1 MRVHVIGL
9 GGAGGR
15 IIDRLAADSDGD
27 RFLQGLNAFDTD
39 AAALDA
45 LRSIDESRRY
55 RFGDAAGGAGSTA
68 TSTRPGG
75 SATLTPA
82 SSAER

>member
-15 IIDRLAADSDGD
+15 IVDRLVADHDED
-27 RFLQGLNAFDTD
+27 RFLHGVNAFDTD

-45 LRSIDESRRY
+45 LRSLGESRQY
-55 RFGDAAGGAGSTA
+55 CFGD
-68 TSTRPGG
+68 
-75 SATLTPA
+75 
-82 SSAER
+82 